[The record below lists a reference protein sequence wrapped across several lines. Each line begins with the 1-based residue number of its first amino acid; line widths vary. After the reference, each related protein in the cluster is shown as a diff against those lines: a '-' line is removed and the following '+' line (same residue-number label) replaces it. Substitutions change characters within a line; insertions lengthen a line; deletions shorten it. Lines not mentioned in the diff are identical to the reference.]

1 MVNLALLVLRLVF
14 GLTVAAHGA
23 QKLFGWFGG
32 PGITGFSSWLQSL
45 GIKPAKQWAVVASL
59 AEFAG
64 GLLVALGLVT
74 PIAALAVCGSMLV
87 AILVVHAGKGFFVQ
101 NGGYEFPLAI
111 LAAMVAIS
119 IAGPGVFSLDQLL
132 RVSLVEPITW
142 YVAAVLALVGTA
154 ASLVSTK
161 LPERATERRVRP
173 A

>member
-45 GIKPAKQWAVVASL
+45 GIKPVKQWALVASL

-87 AILVVHAGKGFFVQ
+87 ASLVVHTSKGFFVQ

-142 YVAAVLALVGTA
+142 YAAAVLVLLGTA

-161 LPERATERRVRP
+161 LPERTTERRVRP